1 MGNGRVPVDA
11 DGSVGYEYGRDM
23 ARHTKRDRIWDAALR
38 LASRVDEFAVSDVR
52 VESGVDEPA
61 ERTVRD
67 VLTTMAAEGWLRKH
81 TAAADGRRLY
91 SAGPK
96 LDEAA
101 RTLFE
106 GTH

>member
-1 MGNGRVPVDA
+1 
-11 DGSVGYEYGRDM
+11 M
-23 ARHTKRDRIWDAALR
+23 ATHTKRDRIWDAGLQ
-38 LASRVDEFAVSDVR
+38 LASQLDEFAVSDVR
-52 VESGVDEPA
+52 VETDLGDPA

-67 VLTTMAAEGWLRKH
+67 VLTTMAAREWLEKH

-101 RTLFE
+101 TELHD